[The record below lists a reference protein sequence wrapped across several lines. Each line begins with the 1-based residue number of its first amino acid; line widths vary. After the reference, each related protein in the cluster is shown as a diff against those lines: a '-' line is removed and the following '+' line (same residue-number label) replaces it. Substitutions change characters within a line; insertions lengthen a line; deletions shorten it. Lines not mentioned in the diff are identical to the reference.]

1 MFNFKPD
8 SKQKTVTA
16 SHVFFIFMYPNMWI
30 SFTFKLHI
38 PNTSFAFGTK
48 VSIANFHLE
57 SFITIFQS

>member
-30 SFTFKLHI
+30 SFTFKLHN
-38 PNTSFAFGTK
+38 PNT
-48 VSIANFHLE
+48 
-57 SFITIFQS
+57 